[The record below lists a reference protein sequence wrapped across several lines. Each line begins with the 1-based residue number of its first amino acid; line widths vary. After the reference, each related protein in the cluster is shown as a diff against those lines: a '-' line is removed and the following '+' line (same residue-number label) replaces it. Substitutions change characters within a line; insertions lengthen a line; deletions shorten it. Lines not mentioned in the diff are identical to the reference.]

1 MRMDELPHEIYG
13 MPLEAYAADLS
24 LFDSLEP
31 HEMMYI
37 RAIFICKSYDLI
49 EQVLDRYPQM
59 KESKI
64 LLKHIMAK

>member
-1 MRMDELPHEIYG
+1 MDELPHEVYG
-13 MPLEAYAADLS
+13 IPLEAYASDLS
-24 LFDSLEP
+24 LFDTLEP

-49 EQVLDRYPQM
+49 EEVLIRYPQL

-64 LLKHIMAK
+64 LLKHIMSK